1 MLALKAVGNFIA
13 QHWAAIAASLA
24 ALNSLRN
31 GKKVSDLR
39 VEVNGK
45 LTKLLEVQRAEG
57 LAAGIEEG
65 RRLQRLEHATPRQS
79 DRRKGPDTAQRQPEN
94 PPVEGYQ
101 RF

>member
-1 MLALKAVGNFIA
+1 LLALKTIGYFIRD
-13 QHWAAIAASLA
+13 HWAAIAASLA

-65 RRLQRLEHATPRQS
+65 RRLQRLEHATPRKS
-79 DRRKGPDTAQRQPEN
+79 DRRKAEDSPGQSPT
-94 PPVEGYQ
+94 EGYQ
-101 RF
+101 RQ